1 MENTTTK
8 RLPHVGSLLFY
19 AAVVLFFI
27 APIARLFLMS
37 LNTDQ
42 GYGLLNYG
50 ALLQESR
57 TQKAIWNTIVIA
69 AGSTAIATVL
79 GSLFAFMIAYT
90 NIRRK
95 KLLELLVLL
104 PFIIPSYIITLSWSS
119 LLSGRGAINQFLG
132 HLGIGPVN
140 IYSVAGIIL
149 VLGFCNVPVVYMNV
163 IHMLRKIPQDMEWA
177 SLTCGYDIWQTMR
190 QINLVQVMPAI
201 ISGGILAFLA
211 AIDNFAVPAFLGISS
226 GIPVLSTYI
235 YEKAISFGPGSFS
248 LAAALSVILSVI
260 AVAGTLA
267 ESLFL
272 RKSSSLESVKEDY
285 SVRIQLGSRARVLVQ
300 WGAFLFLTIV
310 NIVPMISMFTS
321 AFQKNYGVKMT
332 PDQFTVRNFQ
342 AVFHNKGVLD
352 AIRTSLMLAS
362 ICCLVCIVIG
372 TAIAYQKVRH
382 PSRAIQL
389 TEKSASLTYAIPGI
403 VLALAMIFNW
413 VEPVPGIRPGFY
425 GTINILIIAYVTR
438 YLILQ
443 IKGSTTAMLSIH
455 PSLEEAAAASGR
467 SRIALWLEIMIPM
480 LIRPVLANTFIIFV
494 SALTELTLSSMLA
507 AAGTRTIGL
516 MIFNFQQA
524 GDYNL
529 AAAMSVIIVLFV
541 LTGYLLMHKNNKEL
555 SGTEEQTYESFN
567 QKYHKKVQAD
577 ICA

>member
-1 MENTTTK
+1 MERSK
-8 RLPHVGSLLFY
+8 KARLPYIVSLLFY
-19 AAVVLFFI
+19 IAIVLIFI
-27 APIARLFLMS
+27 APIARLFFMS

-42 GYGLLNYG
+42 GYSLLNYQT
-50 ALLQESR
+50 LLQETR
-57 TQKAIWNTIVIA
+57 TRKAIWNTIVIA
-69 AGSTAIATVL
+69 AGSTVIAATL

-95 KLLELLVLL
+95 RLLELLVLL

-119 LLSGRGAINQFLG
+119 LLSGRGTINQFLG
-132 HLGIGPVN
+132 HFGLGPIN
-140 IYSVAGIIL
+140 IYSVGGIIL
-149 VLGFCNVPVVYMNV
+149 VLGFCNIPVVYMNV

-177 SLTCGYDIWQTMR
+177 SLTCGYSIWQTMK
-190 QINLVQVMPAI
+190 QVNLIQVMPAI

-235 YEKAISFGPGSFS
+235 YEKAISFGPSSFS
-248 LAAALSVILSVI
+248 LASALSVILAAI
-260 AVAGTLA
+260 AVIGTLA
-267 ESLFL
+267 ETVFL

-285 SVRIQLGSRARVLVQ
+285 SIRIHLSKQTRLLVQ
-300 WGAFLFLTIV
+300 WGSFLFLTII
-310 NIVPMISMFTS
+310 NIVPMVSMFTS

-332 PDQFTVRNFQ
+332 MDQFTLSNF
-342 AVFHNKGVLD
+342 ASIFHNKGVLD
-352 AIRTSLMLAS
+352 AVRTSLFLAL
-362 ICCLVCIVIG
+362 ICCLICIIIG
-372 TAIAYQKVRH
+372 TAIAYQKVRR
-382 PSRAIQL
+382 PSRAILL

-403 VLALAMIFNW
+403 VLALSMIFNW
-413 VEPVPGIRPGFY
+413 VEPIPGIRPGFY

-467 SRIALWLEIMIPM
+467 GRIALWLEIMIPM

-529 AAAMSVIIVLFV
+529 AAAMSAIIVLFV
-541 LTGYLLMHKNNKEL
+541 LTGCLLMHTNNKEL
-555 SGTEEQTYESFN
+555 SETEEQIHESFYK
-567 QKYHKKVQAD
+567 KYHKKIQAD
-577 ICA
+577 LST